1 MRNNYDY
8 SNILKKKLIKLF
20 KKDKQL
26 YFSLIKKIDEVISC
40 ENINHYKNLR
50 NPLQDYK
57 RVHVGSFVLIF
68 LIKNNVILF
77 YDFDHHDNIYK

>member
-1 MRNNYDY
+1 LRNNYDY